1 MKKLEFLFLL
11 MLFTMHCFAQQ
22 YVSTSRLKF
31 DEISDGDVAVT
42 FLSKYGNSSLKA
54 LPDISQKVDE
64 VKKPRVIITTDFP
77 PLDVIPIKA
86 NYGPDKK
93 RSDPDDI
100 QSMVRFL
107 LYTNDLDVE
116 GLMASAGTLANIA
129 RKQNIL
135 DILDLYD
142 QVDENL
148 RKHDSRYPTAEKL
161 RSVTW
166 EGQDNTWGK
175 SADKIIGKGKDSK
188 ASDAIIR
195 IVDRPDPRPV
205 WVCVWGGPR
214 EVAQAIWKVQ
224 NTRSQAD
231 LERFLGKLRIYLIGH
246 QDGSAQWLLDNF
258 PQLFIIDSQNTHFGM
273 FAQNSELGDLDWLNE
288 NIRKGHGPLGAIY
301 PKSGYDPEN
310 PGQQE
315 GDSPSFLYLVSAV
328 RGLNNPEKPNQ
339 ESWGGQF
346 VRKDSTTH
354 WVDGPGPKSVSK
366 WRSEVQKD
374 FAKHADWMLPKDE
387 NKKQ

>member
-1 MKKLEFLFLL
+1 MFSYDGGGMYLG
-11 MLFTMHCFAQQ
+11 
-22 YVSTSRLKF
+22 
-31 DEISDGDVAVT
+31 SDAP
-42 FLSKYGNSSLKA
+42 A
-54 LPDISQKVDE
+54 LVDE
-64 VKKPRVIITTDFP
+64 TVARDSFRPRVIVLTDFP

-86 NYGPDKK
+86 NYGPDSM

-107 LYTNDLDVE
+107 LYSDDVDVE
-116 GLMASAGTLANIA
+116 GLVASAGTLANIA
-129 RKQNIL
+129 RKRNIL
-135 DILDLYD
+135 DILNLYD

-148 RKHDSRYPTAEKL
+148 RKHDPRYPTADKL

-166 EGQDNTWGK
+166 QGRDNTYGK
-175 SADKIIGKGKDSK
+175 PADKILGKGKDSE

-195 IVDRPDPRPV
+195 IVDKPDPRPV

-224 NTRSQAD
+224 HTRSLAGLTQ
-231 LERFLGKLRIYLIGH
+231 FLDKLRIYMIGK

-258 PQLFIIDSQNTHFGM
+258 PTLFIIDCENTYFGM
-273 FAQNSELGDLDWLNE
+273 FAQNSKFGDLDWINE
-288 NIRKGHGPLGAIY
+288 NIRNGHGPLGAVY

-315 GDSPSFLYLVSAV
+315 GDSPSFLYLISAV
-328 RGLNNPEKPNQ
+328 RGLNDPEMPNQ

-346 VRKDSTTH
+346 VRRDSSTNH
-354 WVDGPGPKSVSK
+354 WFDGPGPISVSK
-366 WRSEVQKD
+366 FRVEVQED
-374 FAKHADWMLPKDE
+374 FAERADWMVSVK
-387 NKKQ
+387 NKSANN